1 MAPELR
7 YHAALTDAPLKLLVL
22 MPVYED
28 WASAAE
34 VCRRMDACIGE
45 VDAAVEVVWIND
57 GSQTDPRPAVREL
70 RLRHIGRI
78 SVLQLRRNL
87 GHQRAI
93 AIGLAYAATNLSA
106 AALVIMDADGEDPP
120 EQIPTL
126 VREAVRLQLSS
137 IVFAQRGRRV
147 EGWRFRAF
155 YFVYRM
161 VHRLFTGRGIEIGNF
176 SVMPWSLLAAI
187 VVHPEIW
194 NHYAAAVLQSRLP
207 RAMIRLDRG
216 HRIQGHSRMRF
227 TDLVMHGLAALFA
240 YHDVVSTRLLLGTV
254 LLLLITSG
262 ALAALIATGAHLGM
276 GTIALVVTVGQFST
290 LALLAA
296 FLTVMNRSAQPFL
309 PARDYVHFVSGLT
322 ELSRRD

>member
-137 IVFAQRGRRV
+137 IVFAAGQTRGRLEIPGVLFRLSHGASPVHWARYRNRKFQRNAV
-147 EGWRFRAF
+147 ESAC
-155 YFVYRM
+155 
-161 VHRLFTGRGIEIGNF
+161 GNRC
-176 SVMPWSLLAAI
+176 SSGNLESLRRSSPAVATAARYDS
-187 VVHPEIW
+187 P
-194 NHYAAAVLQSRLP
+194 
-207 RAMIRLDRG
+207 
-216 HRIQGHSRMRF
+216 
-227 TDLVMHGLAALFA
+227 
-240 YHDVVSTRLLLGTV
+240 
-254 LLLLITSG
+254 
-262 ALAALIATGAHLGM
+262 
-276 GTIALVVTVGQFST
+276 
-290 LALLAA
+290 
-296 FLTVMNRSAQPFL
+296 
-309 PARDYVHFVSGLT
+309 
-322 ELSRRD
+322 